1 MSRIEESI
9 YDDFGYLLSWKMG
22 YDIDADDNHKCP
34 HIPVAYFTDVKHIYE
49 WMEECGYAE
58 LPDCYIIDN
67 NIPMNEGPSGITTG
81 RETMSN
87 ENEITT
93 FKDEMGMNEDYDDT
107 FKDGNI

>member
-1 MSRIEESI
+1 MSRIKESI
-9 YDDFGYLLSWKMG
+9 YDDWGYLLSWKMG

-34 HIPVAYFTDVKHIYE
+34 PMPVAYFTDVKHIYE
-49 WMEECGYAE
+49 WMEKCGYEE

-67 NIPMNEGPSGITTG
+67 NIPMNEGPSGISTG

-93 FKDEMGMNEDYDDT
+93 FKDEMGMNEDYDDN